1 MKRPQWNMV
10 LFVLGMAALCRS
22 QTDKGLTLLETTA
35 VIIGLQQYFRSGC
48 VFFLYS
54 NVRTDYELRDELML
68 VRLRK
73 RLSQGTVTSAAL
85 DIDTGQAFLKHLLCP
100 KNRPINVLA
109 SDDQNAML
117 SLKKDLPYVSL
128 SSNPD
133 GSHNMTGGFFGLVW
147 KDFEEKL
154 NFKTNFTYLEPGL
167 NKYEVDGRKTDP
179 YNKMVADVRR
189 RKYDIAVAALHTVSE
204 RAKIVDYTYLM
215 HRSKF
220 VIVMKPAA
228 NEDMAWN
235 HFFGPFHPSLW
246 FGLIACILVIAG
258 CLSLFHYVGQR
269 LAYPEYETPKQ
280 YTFLVSIFYVFSMF
294 CQQGHDVTPKSCACR
309 LVYWLGY
316 VTAVVVLAAYS
327 ATLISFLTIQN
338 KEPPVKTLEA
348 LAKDRSY
355 ELGMMEKYLRI
366 IRGNSEH
373 GITKEIYESK
383 IVPDPKNIV
392 NTSLE
397 GLQRVCN
404 AKYAFWTSVEA
415 VKEVGDSIDCNIAFL
430 TYSHI
435 LNLAMIVTYNNPYR
449 RLINHQ

>member
-117 SLKKDLPYVSL
+117 SLKKMAREAEFSRSVWLLLLNVGTNIDTFFADIDVLVNSEVFVTHRPKDYVQLTEVYRVRNGYPLQKYEFGTVSARYVLKTTNVDYYERRSNLQGLIMEALTIHDLPYVSL

-294 CQQGHDVTPKSCACR
+294 CQQEFRTRNHKR
-309 LVYWLGY
+309 
-316 VTAVVVLAAYS
+316 
-327 ATLISFLTIQN
+327 
-338 KEPPVKTLEA
+338 
-348 LAKDRSY
+348 
-355 ELGMMEKYLRI
+355 
-366 IRGNSEH
+366 
-373 GITKEIYESK
+373 
-383 IVPDPKNIV
+383 NI
-392 NTSLE
+392 
-397 GLQRVCN
+397 
-404 AKYAFWTSVEA
+404 
-415 VKEVGDSIDCNIAFL
+415 
-430 TYSHI
+430 
-435 LNLAMIVTYNNPYR
+435 
-449 RLINHQ
+449 